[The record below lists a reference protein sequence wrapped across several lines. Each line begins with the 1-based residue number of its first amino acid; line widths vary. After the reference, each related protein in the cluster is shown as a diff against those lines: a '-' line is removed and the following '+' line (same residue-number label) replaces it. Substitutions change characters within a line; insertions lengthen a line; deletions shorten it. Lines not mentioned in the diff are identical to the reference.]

1 VSRDLRALFAPRS
14 VAVLGASSDPAKWGY
29 VVARAALAG
38 VHRRGV
44 YLVNRKGGVILG
56 RRAYGSLAELPE
68 APELVVVSVPAE
80 GFEQAVEAA
89 LEAGARAIVA
99 ISAGLGELGPAEQ
112 ERERAVVER
121 VRAADAVLLGPNCL
135 GVVDTGTELRL
146 AWGSFRAGPVGL
158 ISQSGNLALEIG
170 ERAAA
175 VGLGISRFASLGN
188 QADLEA
194 VDLLEDFRRH
204 ADTHLIALYVEDF
217 RDGRAFAR
225 SAGAAVAHGK
235 PVVLLTAGRSE
246 AGVRAALSH
255 TGALVSDSRA
265 VKAAGRAAGIVVVS
279 TPNELVEVAQ
289 ALITGRLARG
299 PRVAVMG
306 DGGGHNAVAADVV
319 SSFGFAL
326 PVLSDALVAR
336 LAGVLPANAT
346 TVNPVD
352 FAGGGEQDISSF
364 PQVAGMLLESDEVDA
379 VLLTGYFGGYGH
391 EAELEAARGLIRASV
406 ASPVPLVVQTMYR
419 DSAVAREL
427 RASGVPVYGEIE
439 SAARALARMR
449 EHAEARLRPRRVPEL
464 PEPVPG
470 AAAEGYWEARELVG
484 RAGIEL
490 APARPARSLAEART
504 AAAELGYPV
513 VLKALGL
520 LHKSDAGG
528 VVLGIENEAALTSSF
543 ADIAGRLGPEEYA
556 VERMAALAEG
566 VEVIVGVRRD
576 RRFGPIVVVG
586 LGGVYAEIFRD
597 AAVALAPIDEDE
609 AEDLLRS
616 LRGAPLL
623 TGARG
628 RPPLAVGAAA
638 RVAARLSQLA
648 AAHPDLDEIEINPL
662 LVRAGDALGLDA
674 LIIASARG
682 G

>member
-1 VSRDLRALFAPRS
+1 
-14 VAVLGASSDPAKWGY
+14 
-29 VVARAALAG
+29 
-38 VHRRGV
+38 
-44 YLVNRKGGVILG
+44 
-56 RRAYGSLAELPE
+56 
-68 APELVVVSVPAE
+68 
-80 GFEQAVEAA
+80 
-89 LEAGARAIVA
+89 
-99 ISAGLGELGPAEQ
+99 
-112 ERERAVVER
+112 
-121 VRAADAVLLGPNCL
+121 
-135 GVVDTGTELRL
+135 
-146 AWGSFRAGPVGL
+146 
-158 ISQSGNLALEIG
+158 
-170 ERAAA
+170 
-175 VGLGISRFASLGN
+175 
-188 QADLEA
+188 
-194 VDLLEDFRRH
+194 
-204 ADTHLIALYVEDF
+204 
-217 RDGRAFAR
+217 
-225 SAGAAVAHGK
+225 
-235 PVVLLTAGRSE
+235 
-246 AGVRAALSH
+246 
-255 TGALVSDSRA
+255 
-265 VKAAGRAAGIVVVS
+265 
-279 TPNELVEVAQ
+279 
-289 ALITGRLARG
+289 
-299 PRVAVMG
+299 
-306 DGGGHNAVAADVV
+306 
-319 SSFGFAL
+319 
-326 PVLSDALVAR
+326 
-336 LAGVLPANAT
+336 
-346 TVNPVD
+346 
-352 FAGGGEQDISSF
+352 
-364 PQVAGMLLESDEVDA
+364 VDA

>member
-14 VAVLGASSDPAKWGY
+14 VAVLGASSDPAKWGH

-38 VHRRGV
+38 VHRRAV
-44 YLVNRKGGVILG
+44 YLVNRKGGMILG
-56 RRAYGSLAELPE
+56 RRAYSSLAELPE
-68 APELVVVSVPAE
+68 APELVVVTVPAE

-99 ISAGLGELGPAEQ
+99 ISAGLGELGTAEQ

-135 GVVDTGTELRL
+135 GVVDTGAELRL

-194 VDLLEDFRRH
+194 VDLLEDFRGH
-204 ADTHLIALYVEDF
+204 AETHLIALYVEDF

-255 TGALVSDSRA
+255 TGALVSDTRA

-289 ALITGRLARG
+289 ALIAGRLARG

-319 SSFGFAL
+319 TSFGFAL
-326 PVLSDALVAR
+326 PVFSDALVAR

-364 PQVAGMLLESDEVDA
+364 PQVAGMLLKSDEVDA
-379 VLLTGYFGGYGH
+379 VLLTGYFGGYGG
-391 EAELEAARGLIRASV
+391 EAELEAAHGLIRASV

-427 RASGVPVYGEIE
+427 RAGGVPVYGEIE

-449 EHAEARLRPRRVPEL
+449 EHAEARMHPRRVPEL
-464 PEPVPG
+464 PDPVPG
-470 AAAEGYWEARELVG
+470 AAAEGYWEARELIE
-484 RAGIEL
+484 RAGVEL
-490 APARPARSLAEART
+490 AQARPARSLAEART

-528 VVLGIENEAALTSSF
+528 VVLGIENEAGLTSAF

-586 LGGVYAEIFRD
+586 LGGLYAEIFRD
-597 AAVALAPIDEDE
+597 AAVALAPIDEVE
-609 AEDLLRS
+609 AEDLLRT

-628 RPPLAVGAAA
+628 RPALAVGAAA
-638 RVAARLSQLA
+638 RVAARLSHLA

-674 LIIASARG
+674 LILASARG

>member
-38 VHRRGV
+38 AHRRGV

-89 LEAGARAIVA
+89 LDAGARAIVA
-99 ISAGLGELGPAEQ
+99 ISAGLGELGSAEQ

-204 ADTHLIALYVEDF
+204 AETHLIALYVEDF

-225 SAGAAVAHGK
+225 SAGAAVADGK

-319 SSFGFAL
+319 TSFGFAL

-346 TVNPVD
+346 TLNPVD

-406 ASPVPLVVQTMYR
+406 ASSVPLVVQTMYR

-449 EHAEARLRPRRVPEL
+449 EHAEARMHPRRVPEL
-464 PEPVPG
+464 PDPVPG
-470 AAAEGYWEARELVG
+470 AAAEGYWEARELVE

-490 APARPARSLAEART
+490 AQARPARSLAEART
-504 AAAELGYPV
+504 AAAALGYPV

-628 RPPLAVGAAA
+628 RPALAVGAAA

-674 LIIASARG
+674 LTIASARG